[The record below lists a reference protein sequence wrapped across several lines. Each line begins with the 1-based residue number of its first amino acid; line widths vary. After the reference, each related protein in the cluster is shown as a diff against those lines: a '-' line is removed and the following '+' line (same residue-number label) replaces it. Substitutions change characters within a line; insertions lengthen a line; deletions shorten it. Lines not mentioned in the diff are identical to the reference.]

1 VFCIV
6 LLSCALCHNASE
18 DTVNQRN
25 SSISSSSGGG
35 GARKHARKHARKKSA
50 AVWRQGAG
58 ALCASDSGS
67 EVHLRDSSESILK
80 AGAIDSGSNSSSKEL
95 SELKQVCVGQQSAI
109 TTAVR
114 CVLLWPYNC
123 FT

>member
-1 VFCIV
+1 VV
-6 LLSCALCHNASE
+6 LLLCHSPCTGTLT
-18 DTVNQRN
+18 DTQHQRN
-25 SSISSSSGGG
+25 NISSSSGGG

-67 EVHLRDSSESILK
+67 EPHLRDSSESILK
-80 AGAIDSGSNSSSKEL
+80 AGAIDSGSDNSCKEL

>member
-1 VFCIV
+1 MMTV
-6 LLSCALCHNASE
+6 LRTLCANKPDYALSQHMTLVLNEVKRQEAQ

-25 SSISSSSGGG
+25 SSISSSGGG

-80 AGAIDSGSNSSSKEL
+80 AGAIDSGSNSSNKEL
-95 SELKQVCVGQQSAI
+95 SELKQ
-109 TTAVR
+109 
-114 CVLLWPYNC
+114 
-123 FT
+123 